1 MVYSTGTQAI
11 CRRLTGYQGGAPKP
25 QVASYGQP
33 RQKVACLAL
42 ELPQSSAE
50 AMPPFTVTFVESFR
64 LGTATISN
72 RIGTVGHRH
81 GKSRPLLRRLFRCG
95 ASEAGMAPEQW
106 KALKLLRGLVTSLG
120 KPGTVEV
127 ILPDDFG
134 IASGKSE
141 KIKVIGGPAFINR
154 LTNGRRSLR

>member
-1 MVYSTGTQAI
+1 
-11 CRRLTGYQGGAPKP
+11 
-25 QVASYGQP
+25 
-33 RQKVACLAL
+33 
-42 ELPQSSAE
+42 
-50 AMPPFTVTFVESFR
+50 
-64 LGTATISN
+64 
-72 RIGTVGHRH
+72 
-81 GKSRPLLRRLFRCG
+81 
-95 ASEAGMAPEQW
+95 MAPEQW

-154 LTNGRRSLR
+154 LTTWKLIDWPQLLVERWKRSIPACQLRNRGHTYRDTRQVANGRRNSDEHCIAVVERVQRR